1 MQLANIFVFF
11 LIVLVLL
18 VFVVLLVGLIVWAI
32 TRSRRNG
39 PAGSDRSAT
48 QHENPLDTLRSRYAR
63 GEISREEYLAMKQ
76 DLES

>member
-1 MQLANIFVFF
+1 MANIFVFF

-18 VFVVLLVGLIVWAI
+18 VFVVLLIGLIVWAI

-39 PAGSDRSAT
+39 PAGLNRPVT
-48 QHENPLDTLRSRYAR
+48 EHEDPLDTLHRRYVR

>member
-1 MQLANIFVFF
+1 MQVANVFVFF

-18 VFVVLLVGLIVWAI
+18 VFVVLLIGLVVWAV

-48 QHENPLDTLRSRYAR
+48 LHEDPLDTLHNRYAR
-63 GEISREEYLAMKQ
+63 GEISREEYLAMKE